1 MYATIEYHS
10 NGKTK
15 SIYTIDKDGKKNG
28 PFLSFH
34 KNGRIFEKCTYK
46 DDQKNGLYESFHAF
60 TGKPW
65 KKCYYKNGL
74 KDGPSESY
82 NLFGLLSSQKVYYM
96 GTDLPYSHEQK
107 YLKHWEKEHL
117 IPQKERQELNKEL
130 YLIDKQ
136 EKPTAERQK
145 AKRAKVAEFRQ
156 KYPQKNIGRQ
166 VQNPKILLNYL
177 HKNKRR

>member
-1 MYATIEYHS
+1 MEWRRLDNES
-10 NGKTK
+10 DEEL
-15 SIYTIDKDGKKNG
+15 IYRVCSAKEQIGTWNEVSEILNKILEVDYSESKYRKQYQ
-28 PFLSFH
+28 S
-34 KNGRIFEKCTYK
+34 FEKILKANENKFFT
-46 DDQKNGLYESFHAF
+46 DDG
-60 TGKPW
+60 
-65 KKCYYKNGL
+65 
-74 KDGPSESY
+74 
-82 NLFGLLSSQKVYYM
+82 
-96 GTDLPYSHEQK
+96 
-107 YLKHWEKEHL
+107 YLKEL
-117 IPQKERQELNKEL
+117 QKERQELNKQL